1 MAQPDLILPVEAVHE
16 LPEVRTITVADLRRA
31 LELGIDD
38 FRAMP
43 THAIF
48 LVLIYPIAGLLM
60 AAATFGY
67 DFVPLLYPLASGF
80 ALLGPF
86 AAIGLYELSRRR
98 ESGLDTSWSH
108 AFDIVH
114 SASFRTIVILGLLLF
129 GLFAIWIVLA
139 NGMYLAYFGNRG
151 TVTIGQFI
159 HDLLFTREGRTL
171 AIVGN
176 VIGLLF
182 AIVAFTLTVVSFPLL
197 LDRNVGFAAA
207 IVTST
212 RAVLKN
218 PLVMAAWGLIVAAG
232 LVIGSLPLLVG
243 LAIILPI
250 LGHSTWHLYRMV
262 VVPDPRSR
270 PVFHTRTKIKRYA
283 ADFPS
288 CLFARFTRDD
298 NNRPDR

>member
-139 NGMYLAYFGNRG
+139 NGMYLAYFGNRD

-218 PLVMAAWGLIVAAG
+218 PLVMAMWGLIVAAG
-232 LVIGSLPLLVG
+232 LAIGSLPLLVG
-243 LAIILPI
+243 LAIVLPI

-270 PVFHTRTKIKRYA
+270 PVFRSPVKGRRYA
-283 ADFPS
+283 AEFPAS
-288 CLFARFTRDD
+288 LFARH
-298 NNRPDR
+298 RPDE

>member
-48 LVLIYPIAGLLM
+48 LVLIYPVAGLLM

-67 DFVPLLYPLASGF
+67 NFVPLLYPLASGF

-98 ESGLDTSWSH
+98 EAGLDTSWSH

-114 SASFRTIVILGLLLF
+114 SPSFRTILILALLLF
-129 GLFAIWIVLA
+129 GLFAVWIVLA
-139 NGMYLAYFGNRG
+139 NGLYLAYFGNRE
-151 TVTIGQFI
+151 TVTIGQFVR
-159 HDLLFTREGRTL
+159 DLLFTREGRTL

-197 LDRNVGFAAA
+197 LDRNVGFAVA

-218 PLVMAAWGLIVAAG
+218 PLVMAVWGLIVAAG
-232 LVIGSLPLLVG
+232 LAIGSLPLLVG
-243 LAIILPI
+243 LAIVLPI

-262 VVPDPRSR
+262 VVADPRVR
-270 PVFHTRTKIKRYA
+270 PVFRPQVKGRRYA
-283 ADFPS
+283 AEFPAS
-288 CLFARFTRDD
+288 LFARH
-298 NNRPDR
+298 RPDE